1 MVCKI
6 SPITTRKNDS
16 IVAVLYKIIDKYN
29 YEGIEYPTSYED
41 IYNFEKINKICIY
54 AYEIHID
61 KIIKAKE
68 GLAEYILNDT
78 IYVLRIENNEHHII
92 YT

>member
-6 SPITTRKNDS
+6 SPFTTRKNDS
-16 IVAVLYKIIDKYN
+16 RVTVLNKIIDKYN

-41 IYNFEKINKICIY
+41 IYNFEKLSKICIY
-54 AYEIHID
+54 VYEIPND
-61 KIIKAKE
+61 KIIKSKE
-68 GLAEYILNDT
+68 GLAEYILNDK
-78 IYVLRIENNEHHII
+78 IYLLRIEDNENHLI